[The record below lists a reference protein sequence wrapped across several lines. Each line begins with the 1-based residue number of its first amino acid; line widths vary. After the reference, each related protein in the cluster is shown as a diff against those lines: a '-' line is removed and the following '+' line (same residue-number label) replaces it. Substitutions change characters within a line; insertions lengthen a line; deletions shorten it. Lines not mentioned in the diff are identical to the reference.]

1 MAAGRVFTPGLRL
14 DDVENRWRR
23 LEVLERRERR
33 CSFRCSTVWACE
45 ASAAVYRL
53 TLLTSLPPSPIHSD
67 GFGAAGRSRPSVN
80 PRPARGRARTTRASA
95 DWEMGG

>member
-1 MAAGRVFTPGLRL
+1 MEVGRSAFVLAYCVDRSIAAAAGRVFTPGLRL

-33 CSFRCSTVWACE
+33 CSLRCSTVWACE

-53 TLLTSLPPSPIHSD
+53 TLLTSL
-67 GFGAAGRSRPSVN
+67 AVGRP
-80 PRPARGRARTTRASA
+80 
-95 DWEMGG
+95 